1 MLASSLAKPSRRP
14 SPTLAGRQPLQVA
27 CSCRSRA
34 GTVSTEHSR
43 LQLAADTVGC
53 RFALLCGRAPLWLCA
68 PWALSSH
75 TVILRAGHYFFRNTL
90 VKNHHRSTD
99 DLHLIHTAIHVL
111 GIIHSHSDSDSTHDF
126 APPRGVATRR
136 FRQPI
141 ADLGHMKGWLHWRLL
156 GLRRVLAAPRHS
168 QSQRKARSFP
178 LRAAST

>member
-1 MLASSLAKPSRRP
+1 MLASSLAIASAVANPCRP
-14 SPTLAGRQPLQVA
+14 TTLAGRVLLQVA
-27 CSCRSRA
+27 CWHGQHRA
-34 GTVSTEHSR
+34 QQASAGSGHGW
-43 LQLAADTVGC
+43 LQICIAVRA
-53 RFALLCGRAPLWLCA
+53 RAPCA

-75 TVILRAGHYFFRNTL
+75 TVILRAGHYFFRYTL

-141 ADLGHMKGWLHWRLL
+141 ADLGHMKGWLPFGVDLHYVPLL
-156 GLRRVLAAPRHS
+156 ITEQMLIH
-168 QSQRKARSFP
+168 KM
-178 LRAAST
+178 

>member
-1 MLASSLAKPSRRP
+1 MLASSLAIA

-53 RFALLCGRAPLWLCA
+53 RFALRCGRAPLCA

-75 TVILRAGHYFFRNTL
+75 TVILRAGYYFFRNTL

-126 APPRGVATRR
+126 TPPRGVATRR

-168 QSQRKARSFP
+168 QSHLKSATFP